1 MYGLHFF
8 LYRLYVMAIYK
19 NGPVEA
25 ILIGSNNICFY
36 GELMTI
42 MQKISY
48 YLVNFK
54 GFMDTDVFTL

>member
-1 MYGLHFF
+1 MYDLRFF

-19 NGPVEA
+19 NGLAEA

-48 YLVNFK
+48 YLVNYK
-54 GFMDTDVFTL
+54 GFMGTAVFT